1 MEAGAASAPPPGA
14 DAWTGGVKPFRF
26 SARVPFPSPE
36 AVEVARAALAVDA
49 ELRPEAAARRLAAE
63 GRDFV
68 MDFAAVDAR
77 TLRAAVGTFCDLL
90 GVAARALEA
99 FPPLPPGAREAAA
112 AGGGGAGAS
121 GAAARAGA
129 PALVE
134 ADASAVAADGR

>member
-1 MEAGAASAPPPGA
+1 MAGAALASPPDA
-14 DAWTGGVKPFRF
+14 EAWTGGAKPFRF

-36 AVEVARAALAVDA
+36 AAEIARAALAVDA

-90 GVAARALEA
+90 GVAARTLEA
-99 FPPLPPGAREAAA
+99 FPPLPPGAREAVA
-112 AGGGGAGAS
+112 GGGAGAPG
-121 GAAARAGA
+121 GAAPVGA
-129 PALVE
+129 PALG
-134 ADASAVAADGR
+134 AADPGAAAADTR